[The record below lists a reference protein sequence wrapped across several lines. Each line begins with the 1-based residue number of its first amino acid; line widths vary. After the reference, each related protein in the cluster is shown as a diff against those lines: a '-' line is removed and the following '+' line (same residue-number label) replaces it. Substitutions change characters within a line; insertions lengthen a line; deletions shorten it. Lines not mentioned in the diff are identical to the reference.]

1 MSLKNSSIASRRL
14 VRGVMVAGAV
24 FMATGAGAVTAE
36 ARTSADGPAVHTSV
50 TVPAPLTGEDDLG
63 WQ

>member
-1 MSLKNSSIASRRL
+1 MSHKNSSAVSRRL

-24 FMATGAGAVTAE
+24 FMAAGAGAVTAE
-36 ARTSADGPAVHTSV
+36 AQTSADGTAVHTSV
-50 TVPAPLTGEDDLG
+50 TATTPLAGEDDLG